1 AGLSEAVAR
10 NYAKLLAYKDEYEVA
25 RLQADAA
32 FQAQIDRQFEGD
44 FKLRFHLARAL
55 LANRAPKTAHL
66 QKQEFGSWMLPAFK
80 VLANLKFLRGSA
92 FDPFGYTSERRT
104 ERALI
109 SEYESLI
116 DELLAAL
123 TADNHALAVRL
134 ASGAD
139 GVKGYGHV
147 KDATLAK
154 ARRKQAE
161 LLQQWR
167 NQEAPR
173 VAAEYSSKKTNSA
186 LSPR

>member
-1 AGLSEAVAR
+1 
-10 NYAKLLAYKDEYEVA
+10 
-25 RLQADAA
+25 
-32 FQAQIDRQFEGD
+32 
-44 FKLRFHLARAL
+44 
-55 LANRAPKTAHL
+55 
-66 QKQEFGSWMLPAFK
+66 MLPAFK
-80 VLANLKFLRGSA
+80 GLAKLKFLRGSA

-116 DELLAAL
+116 DELLAGL

-134 ASGAD
+134 ASVAD
-139 GVKGYGHV
+139 DIKGYGHV
-147 KDATLAK
+147 KDANLAK

-173 VAAEYSSKKTNSA
+173 VAAE
-186 LSPR
+186 